1 MFDVASLP
9 CKQVRTGHKASLNLG
24 QGVAKWRC
32 VGCDSDANS
41 AADCDSEWRL
51 RWPRRWRRRWR
62 LPAHTCA
69 GHMCEGRRTV
79 RGRVRIQLKLLPDNW
94 GGQLG
99 GIGQCWLSCVH
110 SLGGPA
116 SGAHMASGEWP
127 MASAGHWAVG
137 CGGVGV
143 ETLALTTSLS
153 LSFLLTHMCGSTR
166 ESPLRTHMCDE
177 WETALLATPFFLRN

>member
-1 MFDVASLP
+1 MFEVASLP

-24 QGVAKWRC
+24 QGVAEWRC

-110 SLGGPA
+110 SLGG
-116 SGAHMASGEWP
+116 SGKWRSHGQWRMANGVR
-127 MASAGHWAVG
+127 WALGSRVWG
-137 CGGVGV
+137 RRYR
-143 ETLALTTSLS
+143 
-153 LSFLLTHMCGSTR
+153 STR
-166 ESPLRTHMCDE
+166 SHSLTFSLFPAHAHVWKHSWVFLRTHMCDE
-177 WETALLATPFFLRN
+177 WEAALLATPFFWEN